1 MVKREMF
8 AMCDWMSMNPLLAV
22 LALIPSTGGLL
33 GLLVW
38 VAIAC
43 IVAWAIIALVKSSG
57 VPIPQPVWIVLTAF
71 IGIALILLI
80 ARFFGALT

>member
-1 MVKREMF
+1 M
-8 AMCDWMSMNPLLAV
+8 
-22 LALIPSTGGLL
+22 LALISTGGLI

-43 IVAWAIIALVKSSG
+43 IVGWAIILLIKWSG
-57 VPIPQPVWIVLTAF
+57 VPIPQPVWIILTAF

-80 ARFFGALT
+80 ARFFGVLTF